1 MVQRSNLPR
10 KLKELRDHFVQECR
24 TDVPGLLGARTYSS
38 SIHEALKSAFSED
51 SVPREGWALVAVG
64 GFGRGELS
72 FASDLDLL
80 FLYKKRLPAFLPEL
94 VHDLVY
100 GLWDSAFEVGHATAS
115 VSAVRNMVHNDFS
128 ILTNYLEARFVAGDA
143 EFFDEWKRS
152 FVKLFGNP
160 NRRRFLQN
168 LIGYRQAR
176 LQQYGESPYLLE
188 PHVKDGVGGLR
199 DLHTI
204 RWAGIVYLHDPS
216 LEPMLKNEWL
226 TETEKL
232 WLDQS
237 YDFLWR
243 VRLQL
248 HQLSGRRQ
256 DRLLF
261 PEQEQIAGRM
271 GCMAGTEGSAV
282 EACMRLY
289 YRYTSRVR
297 RTTSFFLERLEESQ
311 KRFRGFY
318 LRRRI
323 LPGPFLLEAKH
334 LHFMDPEWVKKD
346 PAVLMRFFWQAAHS
360 KANFHHNAGKIIRE
374 NLGGFGERERRNPEV
389 VNQFFDILLDPESSF
404 PVLKTMLETGF
415 LQAFIPE
422 FASVRY
428 RVQND
433 VYHVYTVDEHLLRTV
448 RELHLIEAGKVNGHE
463 PLTSAGE
470 LVSPEDRRIL
480 YLAAILHDIGKGRGK
495 NHSIHGAMIAGEIA
509 ARIGLSERDRDLL
522 CFLIEHHLILAE
534 TALKRDLMDEK
545 PVAQCAVTIKEHERL
560 LMLYMLTV
568 ADSLATGT
576 QAWNTW
582 KASLLRELFF
592 KVDRLLLRAD
602 LEPEDIEAR
611 TAETQG
617 KVLALLNDPE
627 ESERLSEWMEKLPFR
642 YLLSQA
648 PSEILKHYGMEKK
661 LAHSPVCFKAE
672 PVEGEMW
679 QTTVITRDR
688 PGLFALITGVLWAR
702 GLNILSAD
710 IYTREPGV
718 ACDILRVE
726 RIPDPLHPD
735 ELWTRVESDLVR
747 VLADS
752 AYLDEMLESKR
763 KPSVLHAYSHPR
775 KDDKVILDEDASD
788 FYTLIEVYTWDRPGV
803 LHTITRALFEL
814 GINIQL
820 AKISTPG
827 AQVVDIFYV
836 TDLSSEK
843 LMRYERHEEVKEK
856 LLECLSMCC

>member
-10 KLKELRDHFVQECR
+10 KLKELRDHFIQECR
-24 TDVPGLLGARTYSS
+24 TDVPGLLAARTYSS
-38 SIHEALKSAFSED
+38 NVHEALNSAFSED
-51 SVPREGWALVAVG
+51 SIPREGWALVAVG

-80 FLYKKRLPAFLPEL
+80 FLYRKRLPAFLPEL

-115 VSAVRNMVHNDFS
+115 VSAVRTMVQNDFS
-128 ILTNYLEARFVAGDA
+128 ILTNYLEASLVAGDT
-143 EFFDEWKRS
+143 EFFNDWKRS
-152 FVKLFGNP
+152 FIKLFGNP

-168 LIGYRQAR
+168 LIGYRQSR
-176 LQQYGESPYLLE
+176 LRHYGESPYLLE

-204 RWAGIVYLHDPS
+204 RWAGIVYLQDPS
-216 LEPMLKNEWL
+216 LEAILKNEWL
-226 TETEKL
+226 GDTEKL

-271 GCMAGTEGSAV
+271 GFMTGTEGSAV
-282 EACMRLY
+282 EAFMRLY

-311 KRFRGFY
+311 KRFRGFH

-334 LHFMDPEWVKKD
+334 LHFMDPDWVRKD
-346 PAVLMRFFWQAAHS
+346 PAVLMRFFWQATRS
-360 KANFHHNAGKIIRE
+360 KAHFHHKTGKIIRE
-374 NLGGFGERERRNPEV
+374 NLGGFGDRERRNPEV
-389 VNQFFDILLDPESSF
+389 VNQFFDILLDREGSF
-404 PVLKTMLETGF
+404 RVLKTMLETAF

-422 FASVRY
+422 FSSVRY

-448 RELHLIEAGKVNGHE
+448 HELHLMEAGEVNGEE
-463 PLTSAGE
+463 PLKSAGE
-470 LVSPEDRRIL
+470 LMDPEGRRIL
-480 YLAAILHDIGKGRGK
+480 YLAALLHDIGKGRGK
-495 NHSIHGAMIAGEIA
+495 NHSMHGARIALEIA
-509 ARIGLSERDRDLL
+509 TRMGLNERERSLL

-545 PVAQCAVTIKEHERL
+545 PVAQCAVTIKDRKRL
-560 LMLYMLTV
+560 FLLYMLTV
-568 ADSLATGT
+568 ADSRATGT
-576 QAWNTW
+576 EAWNTW
-582 KASLLRELFF
+582 KASLLRDLFF
-592 KVDRLLLRAD
+592 KVDKLLLRAD

-611 TAETQG
+611 TAQIQG
-617 KVLALLNDPE
+617 KVLALLPDPADAE
-627 ESERLSEWMEKLPFR
+627 LLSAWMERLPFR

-648 PSEILKHYGMEKK
+648 PPEILKHYAMEKG
-661 LAHSPVCFKAE
+661 LARRSVCFEAE
-672 PVEGEMW
+672 PAEGEMW
-679 QTTVITRDR
+679 QTTVVTRDR

-735 ELWTRVESDLVR
+735 ELWTRVESDLGTGP
-747 VLADS
+747 LPIQPIWTKFWKAS
-752 AYLDEMLESKR
+752 ASHRYCRQSASRAKMMRSLSTKR
-763 KPSVLHAYSHPR
+763 HR
-775 KDDKVILDEDASD
+775 
-788 FYTLIEVYTWDRPGV
+788 T
-803 LHTITRALFEL
+803 
-814 GINIQL
+814 
-820 AKISTPG
+820 STP
-827 AQVVDIFYV
+827 
-836 TDLSSEK
+836 
-843 LMRYERHEEVKEK
+843 
-856 LLECLSMCC
+856 